1 MKKTNRGIVFVF
13 LGIALLVTGF
23 ILLKLF
29 PDPLGFLRTLPYVC
43 IGFGCGIFGHGV
55 GDCVAKRAYKKNT
68 VLARQMEIEAAD
80 ERNIM
85 LANCAKSKA
94 FDLMTYVFGALM
106 VSLALM
112 EVDLSALLLLIAA
125 YLFVE
130 GYGIY
135 YRYKLEKEM

>member
-13 LGIALLVTGF
+13 LGIALLATGF

-29 PDPLGFLRTLPYVC
+29 PGPLGFLRTLPYVC
-43 IGFGCGIFGHGV
+43 IGFGCGILGHGV

-68 VLARQMEIEAAD
+68 VLARQMEIDAAD

-85 LANCAKSKA
+85 LADRAKSKA

-106 VSLALM
+106 VSFALM
-112 EVDLSALLLLIAA
+112 EVDLSALLLLIAT